1 MKTVVITGGTD
12 GIGRS
17 LAYTYLERGDRV
29 VIIGR
34 SADKARTI
42 IDTAARLDAADRLEF
57 LRADLALTTENHRVL
72 ERLRTTYPAV
82 DILVL
87 GARYYRS
94 TRSVTAEGFEAS
106 FALFYLSRHLLTYG
120 LADSLERAATPMI
133 LDLSGPGGELSRI
146 RWDDLQFTE
155 SYDPDA
161 VMHQCGKLSDLLA
174 VGFTDDHPHSHI
186 RYLLLHPGLTST
198 GFTGEY
204 STTDRTVVEDMR
216 RRGQPVEAA
225 VARIMR
231 RLDNPPAPRLSAYMQ
246 ENAVDTTSAAF
257 DLGAARRL
265 RDHTRELLA
274 TAGPANG
281 RSNTGPI
288 DSPGSAADRPV

>member
-12 GIGRS
+12 GIGRA
-17 LAYTYLERGDRV
+17 LAFTHLERGEQV

-34 SADKARTI
+34 STDKARAI
-42 IDTAARLDAADRLEF
+42 MEAAARLGAADRIEF
-57 LRADLALTTENHRVL
+57 LQADLGLVTENHRVL
-72 ERLRTTYPAV
+72 DRLHTAYPVV

-87 GARYYRS
+87 GARFYRS
-94 TRSVTAEGFEAS
+94 TRSATPEGFEAS

-120 LADSLERAATPMI
+120 LAGSLERAETPMI
-133 LDLSGPGGELSRI
+133 VDLSGPGGELSRI
-146 RWDDLQFTE
+146 RWDDLQFAK

-174 VGFTDDHPHSHI
+174 VAFTEDHPRSRI
-186 RYLLLHPGLTST
+186 RYLLLHPGLTAT

-204 STTDRTVVEDMR
+204 SATDRALVEDMH

-231 RLDNPPAPRLSAYMQ
+231 HLDNPPTAPLSAYMQ
-246 ENAVDTTSAAF
+246 ENAVDIEGAAF
-257 DLGAARRL
+257 DPGAARRL
-265 RDHTRELLA
+265 RDHTRELLT
-274 TAGPANG
+274 TAGSANG
-281 RSNTGPI
+281 
-288 DSPGSAADRPV
+288 